1 MWTILKFNK
10 KEFFFLKKDFKE
22 KLGHDVIL
30 YAPKIL
36 IEKKNQKKVFK
47 KEFYILGDYIFL
59 YHKKINQITLNNLK
73 FSRGLKYF
81 LEGFQS
87 SQNEIETFINKC
99 KSLENEKGFVSQNL
113 FEIIKNERYKFLTG
127 PFTSKIF
134 KILEIQ
140 KNKINILI
148 GNFNTYIKKKD
159 YLFFPIKN

>member
-22 KLGHDVIL
+22 KLGNDVIL
-30 YAPKIL
+30 YSPKIL
-36 IEKKNQKKVFK
+36 IEKKNHNKVFK

-59 YHKKINQITLNNLK
+59 YHKKVNQITLNNLK

-127 PFTSKIF
+127 PFTSEIF

>member
-10 KEFFFLKKDFKE
+10 RKFSFLKKDFQE
-22 KLGHDVIL
+22 KLGNDIIL
-30 YAPKIL
+30 YSPKIL
-36 IEKKNQKKVFK
+36 IQKRSKNKVLK
-47 KEFYILGDYIFL
+47 KELNILGDYIFL
-59 YHKKINQITLNNLK
+59 YHKKINQLTLNNLK

-87 SQNEIETFINKC
+87 SQTEMKTFIEKC
-99 KSLENEKGFVSQNL
+99 KSLEDENGFISQNL
-113 FEIIKNERYKFLTG
+113 FEIIKNEKYEFLSG

-159 YLFFPIKN
+159 YLFFPVKN

>member
-22 KLGHDVIL
+22 KLGKDLIL
-30 YAPKIL
+30 YSPKIL
-36 IEKKNQKKVFK
+36 IEKKNQNKVFK

-59 YHKKINQITLNNLK
+59 YHKKVNQITLNNLK

-99 KSLENEKGFVSQNL
+99 KSLENEKGFISQNL
-113 FEIIKNERYKFLTG
+113 FDIIKNERYKFLSG
-127 PFTSKIF
+127 PFTSEIF

-159 YLFFPIKN
+159 YLFFPVKN

>member
-10 KEFFFLKKDFKE
+10 KEYYFLKKDFKE

-36 IEKKNQKKVFK
+36 IEKKNQNKVFK
-47 KEFYILGDYIFL
+47 REFYILGDYIFL

-127 PFTSKIF
+127 PFTSEIF

>member
-127 PFTSKIF
+127 PFTSEIF

>member
-10 KEFFFLKKDFKE
+10 KEYYFLKKDFKE
-22 KLGHDVIL
+22 KLGHDIIL

-36 IEKKNQKKVFK
+36 IEKKNQNKVFK

-59 YHKKINQITLNNLK
+59 YHKKINQITLNDLK

-127 PFTSKIF
+127 PFTSEIF

-159 YLFFPIKN
+159 YLFFPVKN

>member
-10 KEFFFLKKDFKE
+10 KEYYFLKKDFKE

-36 IEKKNQKKVFK
+36 IEKKNQNKVFK
-47 KEFYILGDYIFL
+47 REFYILGDYIFL
-59 YHKKINQITLNNLK
+59 YHKKINLITLNNLK

-127 PFTSKIF
+127 PFTSEIF